1 VIELDTPG
9 GEVGAVLEICTLI
22 KQSPVANT
30 IAWIHPQAYSGGAII
45 ALACREIVL
54 SSAATMGDAA
64 PIAVSP
70 MAGLQQLAPTERQKI
85 LAPLLAEV
93 VDSARMRGYDE
104 KVVQG
109 FLTLG
114 VELWRIRDKQT
125 GAQYFVDE
133 QEYIRIFGE
142 TPARGSPRV
151 ASGAP
156 SGTSGA
162 ADAGSGNDER
172 RGPDAEQ
179 PSRRTRPPA
188 EGSDRFSPASPS
200 ISQQTTNQVG
210 QSIETVST
218 RPAFDRLEPERYEL
232 IEYASDGNT
241 LLTLKNSELRA
252 FGFADPTVT
261 INTDAE
267 LSRFVGAQNL
277 RRLDQSWSE
286 NLVAFMTIGAS
297 GTIVRGLLIV
307 IFLMAI
313 FIEMSVPGV
322 GLAGGVALVALAG
335 LIVPPMLMGAST
347 WWALALI
354 LGGVSLL
361 LLEVF
366 VTPGFGVPG
375 VLGLIMLMGGL
386 VGTFAGAGQLFPGT
400 GSGGGSELTWAIS
413 VVFLALFVAGVGMYF
428 FTRYT
433 DRFPLAGKLVLA
445 DRAVMSDDEED
456 SGMLSAM
463 GPVASKAPVKI
474 GEIGKTVT
482 PLRPSGTA
490 EFGDTFLDVV
500 SEFGFID
507 AGQAVRVRS
516 VTDYRIGV
524 EAAAPGEAPATKG
537 PGAPDR
543 PSDRRV

>member
-1 VIELDTPG
+1 
-9 GEVGAVLEICTLI
+9 
-22 KQSPVANT
+22 
-30 IAWIHPQAYSGGAII
+30 
-45 ALACREIVL
+45 
-54 SSAATMGDAA
+54 
-64 PIAVSP
+64 
-70 MAGLQQLAPTERQKI
+70 
-85 LAPLLAEV
+85 
-93 VDSARMRGYDE
+93 
-104 KVVQG
+104 
-109 FLTLG
+109 
-114 VELWRIRDKQT
+114 
-125 GAQYFVDE
+125 
-133 QEYIRIFGE
+133 
-142 TPARGSPRV
+142 
-151 ASGAP
+151 
-156 SGTSGA
+156 
-162 ADAGSGNDER
+162 
-172 RGPDAEQ
+172 
-179 PSRRTRPPA
+179 
-188 EGSDRFSPASPS
+188 
-200 ISQQTTNQVG
+200 
-210 QSIETVST
+210 
-218 RPAFDRLEPERYEL
+218 
-232 IEYASDGNT
+232 
-241 LLTLKNSELRA
+241 
-252 FGFADPTVT
+252 VT